1 MRTDD
6 SVRYREA
13 HLPPPRDP
21 LLTVAQLARS
31 GRFDQYLV
39 YESDQAWHFA
49 GGSLACLR
57 LSRDWAVQQVGGHTR
72 RVPCTGNPLGVVE
85 RFLATT
91 GVAGWRAYGW
101 AAFEM
106 AQLLAGAGDQV
117 GDADLLHLV
126 VPQTEVR
133 ITAEGM
139 VVRSTDPQLLDSLT
153 QSLREEHP
161 VPVHTA
167 DPDVAVDAV
176 DVAVEDS
183 RNYRAAVAAAVLDIR
198 AGLLEKVIISR
209 VVEVGAAVDLVG
221 SYVAGRRNNT
231 PARSFLLDLGR
242 MRAAGFSPETVV
254 VVSPDGQVT
263 TQPLAGTRARTG
275 SPARDRQL
283 CAELLADPKEIYEHA
298 VSVKLA
304 WDEVAAVCEP
314 DSVGIGEFM
323 AVRERGSVQHLAST
337 VSGRL
342 PVHGRMWTAFAALFP
357 AVTAT
362 GIPKRPAYELI
373 RQLEGRERGLY
384 AGAVMVCDS
393 EGSMDAALVLRS
405 IFQEGDRTWLQAGA
419 GIVGQSLPERE
430 HEETCEKLRSVARCL
445 VSARTPQS
453 LPTG

>member
-1 MRTDD
+1 MMTDL
-6 SVRYREA
+6 VRYRELR
-13 HLPPPRDP
+13 LPPPKNP

-31 GRFDQYLV
+31 GRFDQYVV

-49 GGSLACLR
+49 GGSLASLR
-57 LSRDWAVQQVGGHTR
+57 LSRDWAVQQLGERTR
-72 RVPCTGNPLGVVE
+72 RFPCTGNPLGIVE
-85 RFLATT
+85 QFLDMT
-91 GVAGWRAYGW
+91 GVPEWRAYGW

-117 GDADLLHLV
+117 GDADLMHLV

-139 VVRSTDPQLLDSLT
+139 LLRSTDRELLDVLAKSL
-153 QSLREEHP
+153 LDDDP
-161 VPVHTA
+161 GPAVPDT
-167 DPDVAVDAV
+167 AV

-183 RNYRAAVAAAVLDIR
+183 HNYRAAVAAAVLDIR
-198 AGLLEKVIISR
+198 ARTLEKVIISR
-209 VVEVGAAVDLVG
+209 VVEVPAAVDLIG
-221 SYVAGRRNNT
+221 SYVAGRRGNT
-231 PARSFLLDLGR
+231 PARSYLLDLGR
-242 MRAAGFSPETVV
+242 MRAAGFSPETVA
-254 VVSPDGQVT
+254 VVSPDGRVT

-275 SPARDRQL
+275 SPAADREL

-304 WDEVAAVCEP
+304 WDEIAAVSESG
-314 DSVGIGEFM
+314 SVSIDEFM

-342 PVHGRMWTAFAALFP
+342 PVRGRMWTAFAALFP

-362 GIPKRPAYELI
+362 GIPKRPAYQVI

-384 AGAVMVCDS
+384 AGAVLVCDS
-393 EGSMDAALVLRS
+393 EGGLDAALVLRS

-445 VSARTPQS
+445 VSARTP
-453 LPTG
+453 